1 VKQTKKKH
9 NIVLIGD
16 SHARDC
22 TIILQ
27 DKLKDQYMATGFG
40 KPYANIGNLI
50 NMVKNGTN

>member
-1 VKQTKKKH
+1 MKQTKKKH